1 MFKLALKGTPINRK
15 PVDATE
21 QTTEASNTEQKQPY
35 TKPELKEHG
44 SAAEVTLQTFFGS
57 FSP

>member
-1 MFKLALKGTPINRK
+1 MNQEPGNTNQ
-15 PVDATE
+15 
-21 QTTEASNTEQKQPY
+21 QTAAASNAEQQKQPY
-35 TKPELKEHG
+35 TKPELVEHG

>member
-1 MFKLALKGTPINRK
+1 MNHEPSNT
-15 PVDATE
+15 TQ
-21 QTTEASNTEQKQPY
+21 QTVEASNTEPQKQPY
-35 TKPELKEHG
+35 TKPELVEHG